1 MGAKEAIEAEE
12 SDGLKSSPKLAGRSA
27 RGTSTFGDA
36 VAAVLLQT
44 MTGQGSQDGEQH
56 PDETKPADQ
65 AVQARNPIRAATP
78 TSFFRAAIFRSNAR
92 GRWRIPLVYGIAST
106 SCQNESMDVR
116 RQSLGLF
123 LAFLSLALPSHGA
136 EPLQFTVVGID
147 CKACAPP
154 ILKALKGVAGVQNAR
169 LDWKAGTA
177 TVEIPDGFD
186 REKIRKALQEIGY
199 EAVFPGEVRKDLEP
213 LPDEVRRTLD
223 ISSASDGEKIEVA
236 KIVVPGK
243 VTVLDYW
250 AEWCSPCHLVDI
262 RLQHLVQSN
271 PNLAVRRVNIG
282 KWDNAAA
289 AQATSEFRA
298 EALPYVRV
306 YDAGG
311 KFVGDAT
318 GGAWDKILELVEKA
332 KSRAGA

>member
-1 MGAKEAIEAEE
+1 M
-12 SDGLKSSPKLAGRSA
+12 KSSPKLAGKSA
-27 RGTSTFGDA
+27 RVTSTFGDV

-44 MTGQGSQDGEQH
+44 ITGQGSQDGEQH
-56 PDETKPADQ
+56 PDETSPADQ
-65 AVQARNPIRAATP
+65 AVQARNPIRAAMP
-78 TSFFRAAIFRSNAR
+78 TSFFRAAIFPGNAR
-92 GRWRIPLVYGIAST
+92 ARCGIPLVDGITST
-106 SCQNESMDVR
+106 SCHNQSMDAR
-116 RQSLGLF
+116 SRSLRLV
-123 LAFLSLALPSHGA
+123 LALLAIALPMQGA
-136 EPLQFTVVGID
+136 EPLEFTVVGID

-154 ILKALKGVAGVQNAR
+154 ILKALKGVPGVENAR

-177 TVEIPDGFD
+177 TVEVAEGFD
-186 REKIRKALQEIGY
+186 RERIRKALQEIGY
-199 EAVFPGEVRKDLEP
+199 EAVFPGEVRKDLQP

-223 ISSASDGEKIEVA
+223 ISPASDGQKIDVA
-236 KIVVPGK
+236 KTVVPGK

-282 KWDNAAA
+282 KWDNPAA
-289 AQATSEFRA
+289 AQATSEFRV

-306 YDAGG
+306 YDARG

-332 KSRAGA
+332 RSRAGA

>member
-1 MGAKEAIEAEE
+1 
-12 SDGLKSSPKLAGRSA
+12 
-27 RGTSTFGDA
+27 
-36 VAAVLLQT
+36 
-44 MTGQGSQDGEQH
+44 
-56 PDETKPADQ
+56 
-65 AVQARNPIRAATP
+65 
-78 TSFFRAAIFRSNAR
+78 
-92 GRWRIPLVYGIAST
+92 
-106 SCQNESMDVR
+106 MDVR
-116 RQSLGLF
+116 RKSLGLLIAF
-123 LAFLSLALPSHGA
+123 LAITLPMQGA
-136 EPLQFTVVGID
+136 EPLTFTVVGID

-177 TVEIPDGFD
+177 TVEVPDGFD
-186 REKIRKALQEIGY
+186 REKIRKALQVIGY
-199 EAVFPGEVRKDLEP
+199 EAVFPGEVRKDLEA
-213 LPDEVRRTLD
+213 LPDEVRRDLD
-223 ISSASDGEKIEVA
+223 ISSASDGQKIDVA
-236 KIVVPGK
+236 KTIVPGK

-306 YDAGG
+306 YDARG

-332 KSRAGA
+332 RSRAGA